1 LLAENETFKSQLTL
15 HESDKIE
22 LNQKLS
28 LANEEIE
35 NLKFQMERIK
45 IETPNVSQLMVD
57 FEDKSTAASRAL
69 SQNQSLK
76 FQLEELQRAFVN
88 ISNDKMELTDKLQSE
103 MHLGKEMKNRYDAM
117 EVELSEVKDK
127 WQFKENEMIRLSHEN
142 TELEKKILKQNIEI
156 DRLRHY
162 ESTEHHRGEG
172 GVLEKELENCRH
184 LIESLT
190 NKINVLE
197 SGNEHDHSHNHDGHS
212 HNHDGHAHNHDG
224 HSHNH
229 DGHSHSHDHTHD
241 SKCEKHPSTKDL
253 LNEIEMLKMEK
264 NELLKAINDFRR
276 NKTEEAEDQKA
287 EEPQVNGE
295 VPEEMTDEKMRQM
308 TIPKS
313 VTPSMATEEALEKLQ
328 ERFRRTML
336 EVADL
341 TEEKNRLEHVV
352 TQLQFETETIGEYIT
367 LYQNQRRHLKQ
378 KELERD
384 IQLKNLAADRE
395 LMNKKL
401 LQLNGLIEKFVLQH
415 TDQIEVAKE
424 ATKILENENVTGS
437 EPLIIS
443 GSEADID
450 FEKLK
455 KETAGKI
462 LEILSDI
469 KTTNTKNYDSNI
481 GVENSCSCCL
491 GRLETV

>member
-1 LLAENETFKSQLTL
+1 MQY
-15 HESDKIE
+15 ESDKIE
-22 LNQKLS
+22 MNKKYELT
-28 LANEEIE
+28 AEEIRS
-35 NLKFQMERIK
+35 LQLQVERVTS
-45 IETPNVSQLMVD
+45 ETPNVSQLMVD

-69 SQNQSLK
+69 IQNQSLK
-76 FQLEELQRAFVN
+76 DQLEELQRAFVN

-103 MHLGKEMKNRYDAM
+103 MHLCKEMKSLHDTM
-117 EVELSEVKDK
+117 DVELSSIKDK
-127 WQFKENEMIRLSHEN
+127 WQFKEDEMIRLSHSN
-142 TELEKKILKQNIEI
+142 TELEKKILQQNIEL

-162 ESTEHHRGEG
+162 ESKDYDRGEG
-172 GVLEKELENCRH
+172 GILENELENCRH

-197 SGNEHDHSHNHDGHS
+197 SHKDDEHNHNDEHKHDVHDGHS
-212 HNHDGHAHNHDG
+212 HNHDHHG

-229 DGHSHSHDHTHD
+229 NPSPTKIYDNT
-241 SKCEKHPSTKDL
+241 PSTKFL
-253 LNEIEMLKMEK
+253 LDEIEMLKMEK
-264 NELLKAINDFRR
+264 NELLKAINDFRKSKV
-276 NKTEEAEDQKA
+276 NEEV
-287 EEPQVNGE
+287 PSLVNGDA
-295 VPEEMTDEKMRQM
+295 VEEMSDEKLKQM
-308 TIPKS
+308 TVPNS

-367 LYQNQRRHLKQ
+367 LYQNQRRQLKQ
-378 KELERD
+378 KEHQRD
-384 IQLKNLAADRE
+384 IELKNLAGDRE

-415 TDQIEVAKE
+415 TDRIEIAKE
-424 ATKILENENVTGS
+424 ATKLFENED
-437 EPLIIS
+437 EQKLIP
-443 GSEADID
+443 GNDFKDVD
-450 FEKLK
+450 FETLK

-469 KTTNTKNYDSNI
+469 KTTNTRNYDSNI
-481 GVENSCSCCL
+481 GVENSCSCCM

>member
-1 LLAENETFKSQLTL
+1 MNKKYEQTAEEMRSLHLQL
-15 HESDKIE
+15 
-22 LNQKLS
+22 
-28 LANEEIE
+28 
-35 NLKFQMERIK
+35 ERATTD
-45 IETPNVSQLMVD
+45 TPNVSQLMVD

-69 SQNQSLK
+69 IQNQSLK
-76 FQLEELQRAFVN
+76 DQLEELQRAFVT

-103 MHLGKEMKNRYDAM
+103 LHLCKEMKTLYDTM
-117 EVELSEVKDK
+117 DVELSAIKDK
-127 WQFKENEMIRLSHEN
+127 WQFKEDEMIRLSHSN
-142 TELEKKILKQNIEI
+142 TELEKKILQQNIEI

-162 ESTEHHRGEG
+162 ESKDYDRGEG
-172 GVLEKELENCRH
+172 GLLENELENCRY

-197 SGNEHDHSHNHDGHS
+197 SHNHEHNHDHHGHS
-212 HNHDGHAHNHDG
+212 HNH
-224 HSHNH
+224 SP
-229 DGHSHSHDHTHD
+229 SPTKTSETPL
-241 SKCEKHPSTKDL
+241 PSTKIL
-253 LNEIEMLKMEK
+253 LDEIEMLKMEK
-264 NELLKAINDFRR
+264 NELLKAINDFR
-276 NKTEEAEDQKA
+276 KSKIPEEVQPAL
-287 EEPQVNGE
+287 VNGDAVE
-295 VPEEMTDEKMRQM
+295 VEEMSDEKLRQM
-308 TIPKS
+308 TTPPKPKS

-352 TQLQFETETIGEYIT
+352 TMLQFETETIGEYIT
-367 LYQNQRRHLKQ
+367 LYQNQRRLLKQ
-378 KELERD
+378 KEHQRD
-384 IQLKNLAADRE
+384 VELKNLAGDRE

-415 TDQIEVAKE
+415 TDRIEIAKE
-424 ATKILENENVTGS
+424 ATKLFENEDQT
-437 EPLIIS
+437 LINYKD
-443 GSEADID
+443 AD
-450 FEKLK
+450 FETLK

-469 KTTNTKNYDSNI
+469 KTTNTRNYDSNI

>member
-1 LLAENETFKSQLTL
+1 
-15 HESDKIE
+15 
-22 LNQKLS
+22 
-28 LANEEIE
+28 
-35 NLKFQMERIK
+35 MERIK
-45 IETPNVSQLMVD
+45 TETPNVSQLMVD

-76 FQLEELQRAFVN
+76 DQLEELQRAFVT

-103 MHLGKEMKNRYDAM
+103 MHLCKEMKTLHDAM
-117 EVELSEVKDK
+117 ETELSAIKEK

-142 TELEKKILKQNIEI
+142 TELEKKILQQTIEI

-162 ESTEHHRGEG
+162 ETKDYHRSEG
-172 GVLEKELENCRH
+172 GALESELEHCRH

-190 NKINVLE
+190 NKINILE
-197 SGNEHDHSHNHDGHS
+197 SNHQDHDHDHNHDHNHGHS
-212 HNHDGHAHNHDG
+212 HNHDAHG

-229 DGHSHSHDHTHD
+229 TTPTKQCNHEVPS
-241 SKCEKHPSTKDL
+241 SKQL
-253 LNEIEMLKMEK
+253 LEEIEMLKMEK
-264 NELLKAINDFRR
+264 SELLKAINDFR
-276 NKTEEAEDQKA
+276 KTKPTTLEEGERKEQI
-287 EEPQVNGE
+287 QVNSDII
-295 VPEEMTDEKMRQM
+295 EEMNDEKLNQM
-308 TIPKS
+308 STPPPKS

-341 TEEKNRLEHVV
+341 TEEKIRLEHLV
-352 TQLQFETETIGEYIT
+352 TMLQFETETIGEYIT
-367 LYQNQRRHLKQ
+367 LYQNQRRLLKQ
-378 KELERD
+378 KEQQRD
-384 IQLKNLAADRE
+384 IELKNLAADRE

-415 TDQIEVAKE
+415 TDQVEVAKE
-424 ATKILENENVTGS
+424 ATRLLENE
-437 EPLIIS
+437 PLIA
-443 GSEADID
+443 GNNDNNN
-450 FEKLK
+450 EKDLEQLK

-469 KTTNTKNYDSNI
+469 KSTNTRNYDSNI